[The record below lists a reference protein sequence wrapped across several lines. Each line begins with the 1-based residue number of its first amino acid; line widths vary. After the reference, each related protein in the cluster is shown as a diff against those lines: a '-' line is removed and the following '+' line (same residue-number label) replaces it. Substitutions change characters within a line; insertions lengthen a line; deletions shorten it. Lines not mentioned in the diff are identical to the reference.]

1 MIAYLDTSVLLR
13 LVLGEPDRLPEWKQ
27 IEEGVCSTLVQVECL
42 RTLDRLHLQGRLAAA
57 EVVGRRES
65 VYRLLDRLAIAE
77 ISHGVLER
85 ASAPLPL
92 PLGTLV
98 AMHLATAILWR
109 EVRRKDLVMATHD
122 QALGEAAR
130 AFGFPVIGC

>member
-1 MIAYLDTSVLLR
+1 MIAYLDSSVLLR
-13 LVLGEPDRLPEWKQ
+13 LVLGEPELLLEWKQ

-42 RTLDRLHLQGRLAAA
+42 RTLDRLQLQGRLAAA
-57 EVVGRRES
+57 EVVGCRES

-77 ISHGVLER
+77 ISHGDLER

-92 PLGTLV
+92 PLGTLDAV
-98 AMHLATAILWR
+98 HLATAILWR
-109 EVRRKDLVMATHD
+109 EVRGKDLVMATHD

-130 AFGFPVIGC
+130 AFGFAVIGC

>member
-42 RTLDRLHLQGRLAAA
+42 RTLDRLHLQGRLAAT

-65 VYRLLDRLAIAE
+65 VYQLLDRVAIAE

-92 PLGTLV
+92 PLGTLD

-109 EVRRKDLVMATHD
+109 EVKRKDLVMATHD
-122 QALGEAAR
+122 QSLGEAAR

>member
-42 RTLDRLHLQGRLAAA
+42 RTLDRLHLQGRLAVA

-65 VYRLLDRLAIAE
+65 VYQLLDRVAIAE

-92 PLGTLV
+92 PLGTLD